1 MQELIAQVSVTCNAC
16 SVQCLLHTSMHL
28 FTMLHTGQSGADR
41 RFLTGAAILMIFLC
55 SVMLTIEAVQFIE
68 RRRGCKYLK
77 ELENYFQITLHVLII
92 VFVAPGFAN
101 DCWCAHNWQWQI
113 GALAVFL
120 GWFNLIILL
129 KDIPWTA
136 IPINMFISI
145 CITFLKLIYLPLLLL
160 VAFALPFY
168 MIFART
174 SSALE
179 VGDVYIHILYLSKQ
193 HLMISSFNHRR
204 MALENWLHSCLLAIP
219 LQRQW
224 SR

>member
-1 MQELIAQVSVTCNAC
+1 
-16 SVQCLLHTSMHL
+16 
-28 FTMLHTGQSGADR
+28 MLYTGQSGADR
-41 RFLTGAAILMIFLC
+41 RFLTGAAISMIFLC
-55 SVMLTIEAVQFIE
+55 SVMLIIEAVQFIQ
-68 RRRGCKYLK
+68 RRRGCKYLQN
-77 ELENYFQITLHVLII
+77 LENYFQITLDVLII
-92 VFVAPGFAN
+92 VFVVPGFGH

-160 VAFALPFY
+160 LAFALPFY

-179 VGDVYIHILYLSKQ
+179 VG
-193 HLMISSFNHRR
+193 RP
-204 MALENWLHSCLLAIP
+204 LHTYSLFVQATLDFTPLLITGRWPWRTGCIP
-219 LQRQW
+219 V
-224 SR
+224 S